1 MVLTYAKYIELM
13 TALDEHC
20 KCTLPKDKLQD
31 AIFNRYT
38 TKYKSFVAENFKGN
52 KRLFTIRFQREKANN
67 RERKKF
73 RNFMNISL

>member
-31 AIFNRYT
+31 AIFDRYT
-38 TKYKSFVAENFKGN
+38 KNEAAEFY
-52 KRLFTIRFQREKANN
+52 RQEV
-67 RERKKF
+67 
-73 RNFMNISL
+73 

>member
-31 AIFNRYT
+31 AIFDRYT
-38 TKYKSFVAENFKGN
+38 TKYKSFVAENLK
-52 KRLFTIRFQREKANN
+52 
-67 RERKKF
+67 
-73 RNFMNISL
+73 